1 MMKKRKYLIAPL
13 LLAGIVLIV
22 YSCTKEDEVLEPDK
36 QSNNSLVY
44 EDNSLLDEVSPYFYD
59 NHFYRIEKLGENPE
73 KNHVVSAVRDQG
85 FDVDCMILSEV
96 QKFYFNHTTTI
107 MYSIPTS
114 DPEQT
119 AIIYESNGLYQVT
132 MATYRSVDGKR
143 MQFALRTAD
152 DQLFYQLQIDEQ
164 NRMGELIIID
174 NKVINSFNNEI
185 YSLTLETGHQKSLK
199 GEDAECCRREAT
211 WKACMNCTMDACEA
225 SWFCRLSAFVV
236 GPELAAAFAA
246 SCIGAGP
253 DTFC

>member
-13 LLAGIVLIV
+13 LFMGIVLIV
-22 YSCTKEDEVLEPDK
+22 YSCAKEDEVMEPEK
-36 QSNNSLVY
+36 QSTNSLVY

-73 KNHVVSAVRDQG
+73 KKHVVSAVRDQG

-132 MATYRSVDGKR
+132 MATYRSVAGKR
-143 MQFALRTAD
+143 MQFELRTAD
-152 DQLFYQLQIDEQ
+152 DQLFYQMQIDDQ
-164 NRMGELIIID
+164 NRMGELLIVD
-174 NKVINSFNNEI
+174 NKIINSFNNEI
-185 YSLTLETGHQKSLK
+185 YYLTIETGHRKSVMA
-199 GEDAECCRREAT
+199 EDAECCRREED
-211 WKACMNCTMDACEA
+211 WKACLNCTLDACNS
-225 SWFCRLSAFVV
+225 SWFCRLSGFIV